1 MNKYI
6 EYKNRKHA
14 EFDKLP
20 MKVAFGNKQFE
31 QMMKEWGLTTSKE
44 DLTKIHQLGA
54 GCYCLKKDT
63 HLFEEHFQRT
73 QKELKEF
80 LKDDDNL
87 KSAFQYEF
95 SNHECGLTY
104 QPQEAL
110 LALPFTYKE
119 VMTNKRLCRVFKNA
133 WREYIMDYNKI
144 NKNIRDM
151 C

>member
-31 QMMKEWGLTTSKE
+31 QMIKEWGLTTSKE

-63 HLFEEHFQRT
+63 HLFVEHFQRT
-73 QKELKEF
+73 QKELEEF

-87 KSAFQYEF
+87 KSAFKYEF
-95 SNHECGLTY
+95 ANHECGYTYTPQDALPPLNLTY
-104 QPQEAL
+104 E
-110 LALPFTYKE
+110 E
-119 VMTNKRLCRVFKNA
+119 VEKNERLNRVFNEA
-133 WREYIMDYNKI
+133 WCEYLDE
-144 NKNIRDM
+144 
-151 C
+151 CE

>member
-31 QMMKEWGLTTSKE
+31 QMMKEWGFTTSKE

-87 KSAFQYEF
+87 KSAFKYEF
-95 SNHECGLTY
+95 ANHECGYTYTPQDALPPLNLTY
-104 QPQEAL
+104 E
-110 LALPFTYKE
+110 E
-119 VMTNKRLCRVFKNA
+119 VEKNERLNRVFNEA
-133 WREYIMDYNKI
+133 WCEYLDE
-144 NKNIRDM
+144 
-151 C
+151 CE

>member
-6 EYKNRKHA
+6 AYKNRKHA

-87 KSAFQYEF
+87 KSAFKYEF
-95 SNHECGLTY
+95 ANHECGYTYTPQDALPPLNLTY
-104 QPQEAL
+104 E
-110 LALPFTYKE
+110 E
-119 VMTNKRLCRVFKNA
+119 VEKNERLNRVFNEA
-133 WREYIMDYNKI
+133 WCEYLDE
-144 NKNIRDM
+144 
-151 C
+151 CE

>member
-87 KSAFQYEF
+87 KSAFKYEF
-95 SNHECGLTY
+95 ANHECGYTYTPQDALPPLNLTY
-104 QPQEAL
+104 EEVEKNERLNSIFNEAW
-110 LALPFTYKE
+110 
-119 VMTNKRLCRVFKNA
+119 C
-133 WREYIMDYNKI
+133 EYLDE
-144 NKNIRDM
+144 
-151 C
+151 CE